1 MIELSID
8 PKFLIQNKIFQF
20 VLVYI
25 FALQLIASQNKEEP
39 SIFKNIIFRIIT
51 NTIVFLVLDY
61 SLITSIT
68 FSLILTTVFF
78 GLTEK

>member
-51 NTIVFLVLDY
+51 NTLVFLILDY
-61 SLITSIT
+61 SVVTSVT
-68 FSLILTTVFF
+68 FSLILTTFFF

>member
-8 PKFLIQNKIFQF
+8 PKFIIQNKIFQF

-25 FALQLIASQNKEEP
+25 FALQLIASQTKDEP

-51 NTIVFLVLDY
+51 NTIVFLILDY
-61 SLITSIT
+61 SLITSLT
-68 FSLILTTVFF
+68 FSLILTTFFF
-78 GLTEK
+78 GLIEK